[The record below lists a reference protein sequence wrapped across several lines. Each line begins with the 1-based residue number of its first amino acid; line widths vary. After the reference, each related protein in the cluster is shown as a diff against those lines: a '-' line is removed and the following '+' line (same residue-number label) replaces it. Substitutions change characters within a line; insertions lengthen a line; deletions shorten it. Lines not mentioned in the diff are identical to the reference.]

1 MSRGLGDVYKRQS
14 HAESCR
20 SRCCYGKCLR
30 RHRKTLH
37 IPDKRS
43 RQGRDSSRTG
53 ASRSDLMIHKAG
65 MSITKNEPCTINPYT
80 ARCLFS
86 YHSIVNIVSYF
97 SASGVAAASD
107 SVLSAVSPS
116 AFAESPSVSGVSVT
130 SASAESAA
138 GVSVTSGSG
147 VGVGVWIVKL

>member
-1 MSRGLGDVYKRQS
+1 
-14 HAESCR
+14 
-20 SRCCYGKCLR
+20 
-30 RHRKTLH
+30 
-37 IPDKRS
+37 
-43 RQGRDSSRTG
+43 
-53 ASRSDLMIHKAG
+53 MIRKAG

-107 SVLSAVSPS
+107 SVLSAVSSS

-130 SASAESAA
+130 SVCSSAA
-138 GVSVTSGSG
+138 GVSVASAAAESAVGVSVTFGSG